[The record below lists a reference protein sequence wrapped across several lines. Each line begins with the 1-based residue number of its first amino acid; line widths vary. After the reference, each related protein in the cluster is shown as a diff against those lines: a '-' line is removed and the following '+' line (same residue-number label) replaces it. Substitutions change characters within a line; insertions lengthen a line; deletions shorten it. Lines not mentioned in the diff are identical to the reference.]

1 MTELIRV
8 GMAINDATLVKEK
21 RDESEVATMRK
32 ELDHLRHQV
41 EYYPNSTQAV
51 ELLKSEFWEMYA
63 QFKKERDLFTAQ
75 IVYFQ

>member
-1 MTELIRV
+1 MESAKMSKIIRAR
-8 GMAINDATLVKEK
+8 MAITNATLHRGK

-51 ELLKSEFWEMYA
+51 ELLKSEF
-63 QFKKERDLFTAQ
+63 
-75 IVYFQ
+75 